1 MIKIKKIFFIIIT
14 FLILGK
20 NANTE
25 IKDFLYMIV
34 GDEPVTQSDVINEI
48 KIILVLTKQTYS
60 ESKRDKLQEQAIKSI
75 VERRIKEIELKKYNF
90 LQYSPDEL
98 EKRLL
103 MLSEELGVDLE
114 TLKNICESNE
124 IDFSLIED
132 HLKTE
137 LYWNSLIYLLYKD
150 RILINEDDITNEL
163 KLSLNKKDSYE
174 YLISEIVIPSVSE
187 DMIEEK
193 TKDLNDKIKI
203 EGFDNVAKNLSIS
216 KSSLNGGD
224 LGWLNENTISQE
236 LKSIIS
242 NTSLGDVAKPII
254 MPDGIVFFKIRD
266 KRKNEKDKN
275 LEEIKKDLIHSK
287 KLEILNMYS
296 VSHYNNLKKT
306 ISIKFFE

>member
-14 FLILGK
+14 FSILGK

-48 KIILVLTKQTYS
+48 KIILVLTKQSYS
-60 ESKRDKLQEQAIKSI
+60 ESKRDKLQEQAVRSI
-75 VERRIKEIELKKYNF
+75 VERSIKEIEIRKYNF
-90 LQYSPDEL
+90 LQYSPGDL

-103 MLSEELGVDLE
+103 ILSEELGVDLE

-124 IDFSLIED
+124 IDFSLIEN

-150 RILINEDDITNEL
+150 RILINENDITNEL
-163 KLSLNKKDSYE
+163 KLSLNKKDNYE
-174 YLISEIVIPSVSE
+174 YLISEIVIPLVSE

-193 TKDLNDKIKI
+193 VKSLNDKIKI
-203 EGFDNVAKNLSIS
+203 EGFENVAKNLSIS
-216 KSSLNGGD
+216 KSSLNGGN
-224 LGWLNENTISQE
+224 LGWLNENTISKQ

-254 MPDGIVFFKIRD
+254 MPDGIVFFKIKD
-266 KRKNEKDKN
+266 KRKKEENIN
-275 LEEIKKDLIHSK
+275 LEEIKEDLIYSK

-306 ISIKFFE
+306 ISIKIF

>member
-48 KIILVLTKQTYS
+48 KIILVLTKQGYS
-60 ESKRDKLQEQAIKSI
+60 ESKRDKLQEQAVRSI
-75 VERRIKEIELKKYNF
+75 VERSIKEIEIKKYNF

-103 MLSEELGVDLE
+103 ILSAELGVDLE

-124 IDFSLIED
+124 IDFSLIEN

-137 LYWNSLIYLLYKD
+137 LSWNSLIYLLYKD
-150 RILINEDDITNEL
+150 RILINEGDIANEL
-163 KLSLNKKDSYE
+163 KLSLNKKDNYE
-174 YLISEIVIPSVSE
+174 YLISEIVIPLVSE

-193 TKDLNDKIKI
+193 VKSLNDKIKI
-203 EGFDNVAKNLSIS
+203 EGFENVAKNLSIS
-216 KSSLNGGD
+216 KSSLNGGN
-224 LGWLNENTISQE
+224 LGWLNENTISKK

-266 KRKNEKDKN
+266 KRKIEKNKN
-275 LEEIKKDLIHSK
+275 LEEIKKDLIYSK

>member
-48 KIILVLTKQTYS
+48 KIILVLTKQNYS
-60 ESKRDKLQEQAIKSI
+60 ESKRDKLQEQAVKSI
-75 VERRIKEIELKKYNF
+75 VERSIKKIEIKKYNF

-174 YLISEIVIPSVSE
+174 YLISEIVIPPVAE
-187 DMIEEK
+187 GMLEEK
-193 TKDLNDKIKI
+193 VKSLNDKIKI
-203 EGFDNVAKNLSIS
+203 EGFENVAKNLSIS
-216 KSSLNGGD
+216 KSSLNGGN
-224 LGWLNENTISQE
+224 LGWLNENTISKE
-236 LKSIIS
+236 LKSTIS

-266 KRKNEKDKN
+266 KRKIEKNKN
-275 LEEIKKDLIHSK
+275 LEEIKKDLIYSK

-306 ISIKFFE
+306 ISIKLFK

>member
-48 KIILVLTKQTYS
+48 KIILVLTKQGYS
-60 ESKRDKLQEQAIKSI
+60 ESKRDKLQEQAVRSI
-75 VERRIKEIELKKYNF
+75 VERSIKEIEIKKYNF

-103 MLSEELGVDLE
+103 ILAEELGVDLE

-124 IDFSLIED
+124 IDFSLIEN

-150 RILINEDDITNEL
+150 RILIDESDFHQD
-163 KLSLNKKDSYE
+163 
-174 YLISEIVIPSVSE
+174 P
-187 DMIEEK
+187 
-193 TKDLNDKIKI
+193 
-203 EGFDNVAKNLSIS
+203 
-216 KSSLNGGD
+216 
-224 LGWLNENTISQE
+224 
-236 LKSIIS
+236 
-242 NTSLGDVAKPII
+242 
-254 MPDGIVFFKIRD
+254 
-266 KRKNEKDKN
+266 
-275 LEEIKKDLIHSK
+275 
-287 KLEILNMYS
+287 
-296 VSHYNNLKKT
+296 
-306 ISIKFFE
+306 

>member
-14 FLILGK
+14 FSILGK

-48 KIILVLTKQTYS
+48 KIILVLTKQGYS
-60 ESKRDKLQEQAIKSI
+60 ESKRDKLQEQAVRSI
-75 VERRIKEIELKKYNF
+75 VERSIKEIEIRKYNF

-103 MLSEELGVDLE
+103 ILSEELGVDLE

-124 IDFSLIED
+124 IDFSLIEN

-150 RILINEDDITNEL
+150 RILINENDITNEL
-163 KLSLNKKDSYE
+163 KLSLNKKDNYE
-174 YLISEIVIPSVSE
+174 YLISEIVIPLVSE

-193 TKDLNDKIKI
+193 VKSLNDKIKI
-203 EGFDNVAKNLSIS
+203 EGFENVAKDLSIS
-216 KSSLNGGD
+216 KSSLNGGN
-224 LGWLNENTISQE
+224 LGWLNENTISKE

-254 MPDGIVFFKIRD
+254 MPDGIVFFKIKD
-266 KRKNEKDKN
+266 KRKKEKNIN
-275 LEEIKKDLIHSK
+275 LEEIKEDLIYSK